1 MRVRAFLV
9 GFFLSI
15 IFIPCIG
22 NAAKPTGGIRLFF
35 KDRQG
40 VEIGFYTGSYALL
53 IGVSDY
59 TDDWPD
65 LEHIPKELQRVE
77 SALKKHGF
85 QIDKV
90 LNPTGDQM
98 KKAFDLFI
106 RLYGHD
112 KNNRL
117 LFFFAGHGYTGRH
130 PKIGYLVPSNAPDPA
145 RNKQAFLSK
154 SLDMEQI
161 LGWSRQIEAKH
172 ALFLFD
178 SCLEGAVFNPKI
190 LNNPPYISP
199 NTSQPVR
206 QFITA
211 GSAGEEVPAQ
221 SAFAFFLVRALKG
234 EADLNG
240 DGYVTG
246 TELGMYIHKKMLNLG
261 GGQTPQYG
269 KITDT
274 SGDFVF
280 QVLTSSKGKTSL
292 LASQTSNPEA
302 DMWELVKKSTDIK
315 DIRDFLATFPDGQKS
330 NAARSKLK
338 EIERLA
344 LFDKGKTCYDGQDYQ
359 EALKWFQ
366 KAAVKGYADAQNYV
380 GLIYYEG
387 KGVKRDIREALKWF
401 QKAADQGHAG
411 AQRYEARIK
420 NDLEKES
427 FFDKGLAYYD
437 KKDLQEALK
446 WFQRADEKGH
456 PEAQRYIAL
465 INDAREEKRKEKTEI
480 QSLFDKGMA
489 YYDKKDFQEALKW
502 FQRADEKGHP
512 EAQRYIALINDAQ
525 EEKRKEKTEIQ
536 SLFDKGMAY
545 YDKKDLQEALKWFQ
559 RADEKGHPEAQRYI
573 ALINDAREEKRK
585 EETETQS
592 LFDKGLEYY
601 NNESYQEALGFFLKA
616 AKQGDA
622 NAQNYAGL
630 IYGEGKGTKKNEI
643 EAVKWFQK
651 AAEQG
656 HKFAQYNLGLQYYT
670 GDEVEKDYQK
680 ALKWFLM
687 AAEQGHPGAQ
697 NYVGLIYDA
706 GKGTKKNEIEAIKW
720 FRRAAEQGH
729 KSAQYN
735 MGLQYYEGDEI
746 QKDYQEALKW
756 FRKAA
761 EQGHSKAQN
770 FLGIMYENGFGAKA
784 DDDEAMKWYRE
795 SSKNGNSDAKSALK
809 RLES

>member
-1 MRVRAFLV
+1 MRVRAFLI

-59 TDDWPD
+59 TDYWPD
-65 LEHIPKELQRVE
+65 LERIPNELQRVE

-145 RNKQAFLSK
+145 RNKKAFLSK
-154 SLDMEQI
+154 SLDMGQI

-172 ALFLFD
+172 VLFLFD
-178 SCLEGAVFNPKI
+178 SCLEGTVFNPKM
-190 LNNPPYISP
+190 LKDPPYISP

-338 EIERLA
+338 EMERLA
-344 LFDKGKTCYDGQDYQ
+344 LFDKGKTCYDSQDYQ

-366 KAAVKGYADAQNYV
+366 KAAVQGYADAQNYV
-380 GLIYYEG
+380 GLIYHEG

-411 AQRYEARIK
+411 AQRHEARIK

-427 FFDKGLAYYD
+427 FFDKGL
-437 KKDLQEALK
+437 
-446 WFQRADEKGH
+446 
-456 PEAQRYIAL
+456 
-465 INDAREEKRKEKTEI
+465 
-480 QSLFDKGMA
+480 
-489 YYDKKDFQEALKW
+489 
-502 FQRADEKGHP
+502 
-512 EAQRYIALINDAQ
+512 
-525 EEKRKEKTEIQ
+525 
-536 SLFDKGMAY
+536 AY

-616 AKQGDA
+616 AKQGEA

-643 EAVKWFQK
+643 EAIKWFQK

-656 HKFAQYNLGLQYYT
+656 HKFAQYNLGLQYYM

-706 GKGTKKNEIEAIKW
+706 GKGTKKDEIEAIKW
-720 FRRAAEQGH
+720 FRKAAEQGY